1 MESIQVVRYEPPDL
15 QRPPV
20 PTGWRSP
27 RGVPLWPSFEPPRVR
42 LIPIDQI
49 PRPARQ
55 PDAVLVGCAVP
66 YLEVIA
72 RSDGLSSSAPYE
84 GVWPGA
90 FRQFVQR
97 PHVVVARVNHEG
109 QALGSTQ
116 DGRLRFWETPHG
128 LCFCLSLPAAGRE
141 TRRIADATRRR
152 AIKGASVV
160 WQLTRGSR
168 FRSKT
173 VGGIEWIVDGDIKEV
188 SLLGRDV
195 RPAYKRTSVMLK
207 TPLTG
212 RRIKLA
218 FDYP

>member
-1 MESIQVVRYEPPDL
+1 
-15 QRPPV
+15 
-20 PTGWRSP
+20 
-27 RGVPLWPSFEPPRVR
+27 VR
-42 LIPIDQI
+42 LIPIAQI
-49 PRPARQ
+49 PRSE

-72 RSDGLSSSAPYE
+72 RSDGLCSSARHE

-90 FRQFVQR
+90 FRQFMQR

-128 LCFCLSLPAAGRE
+128 LCFRLSLPAAGRE

-152 AIKGASVV
+152 EIKGASVA

-173 VGGIEWIVDGDIKEV
+173 VGGIEWIVEGDITEV
-188 SLLGRDV
+188 SLALGRDV

-207 TPLTG
+207 TPLTR